1 MLPDK
6 LDKYVDAS
14 VALCRNYGFTKEYG
28 KALEIL
34 TKAENCFRRV
44 ISQIRWGKF
53 CVPEAVSY
61 TDKNNM
67 QKQQQTTNRL
77 QTFQN
82 SSGSDVKYQDA
93 LSSLNRCH
101 TMMGNE
107 TAARQT
113 EQDAERQRM
122 AVLNRLLKEN
132 LEQLDAYRLQWGE
145 DGLMYVSALGTIADI
160 YYTQGQTDKA
170 LAYMEPFSPAKQPRC
185 VIFSV
190 SRKPMNAWHSGRI
203 SVPHWTVFPS
213 VQPISPQQVHLNKNN
228 VLPG

>member
-1 MLPDK
+1 MLNQALSVYAQMLPDR

-14 VALCRNYGFTKEYG
+14 IALCRNYGFTKEYG

-34 TKAENCFRRV
+34 AKAEK
-44 ISQIRWGKF
+44 QLPTG
-53 CVPEAVSY
+53 
-61 TDKNNM
+61 DKSDKM
-67 QKQQQTTNRL
+67 GEILRSRGSILYRQKQYAEAAANYQQAADIYKVL
-77 QTFQN
+77 P
-82 SSGSDVKYQDA
+82 GSDVKYQDA

-160 YYTQGQTDKA
+160 YYTQGQT
-170 LAYMEPFSPAKQPRC
+170 R
-185 VIFSV
+185 
-190 SRKPMNAWHSGRI
+190 H
-203 SVPHWTVFPS
+203 
-213 VQPISPQQVHLNKNN
+213 
-228 VLPG
+228 